1 MSVLRKIGAFS
12 IDSQWFEKSGLKD
25 WILHNEVWYIF
36 IISVIFV
43 MWNTIKIRTNCF
55 FVVFL

>member
-25 WILHNEVWYIF
+25 WILHNVG
-36 IISVIFV
+36 
-43 MWNTIKIRTNCF
+43 TNA
-55 FVVFL
+55 VVTKDIPDNAVVGGYRQK

>member
-43 MWNTIKIRTNCF
+43 MWNTIKIET
-55 FVVFL
+55 